1 MEWTY
6 KISASARPKVLM
18 RVVQVF
24 DQQSV
29 PMRRCLLEECG
40 EVLQIVIVADM
51 DEDLARRIH
60 AKLYKLVDLV
70 EVDLMA
76 GRVAGDALLIESN

>member
-6 KISASARPKVLM
+6 KISASVRPKVLM

-29 PMRRCLLEECG
+29 AMRRCLLEECG
-40 EVLQIVIVADM
+40 GLLQILIVAEV
-51 DEDLARRIH
+51 DEELAPRIQ
-60 AKLYKLVDLV
+60 AKLYKLVDLGEV
-70 EVDLMA
+70 ELIP
-76 GRVAGDALLIESN
+76 GRVAADAISIA

>member
-6 KISASARPKVLM
+6 KISASIRPKVLM

-29 PMRRCLLEECG
+29 LMRRCLLEECC
-40 EVLQIVIVADM
+40 EVLQIVIVAEV
-51 DEDLARRIH
+51 DEDLARRIQ
-60 AKLYKLVDLV
+60 AKLYKLVDLL
-70 EVDLMA
+70 EVDLVVERLA
-76 GRVAGDALLIESN
+76 ADARLVDSK

>member
-6 KISASARPKVLM
+6 KISASVRPKVLM

-29 PMRRCLLEECG
+29 AMRRCLLEECG
-40 EVLQIVIVADM
+40 EVLEVTIVAEV
-51 DEDLARRIH
+51 DEDLARRMQ
-60 AKLYKLVDLV
+60 AKLHKLVDLLEV
-70 EVDLMA
+70 EMIP
-76 GRVAGDALLIESN
+76 GRVAEDAISIA